1 MKTTKSKLL
10 EACLKV
16 GLDTKSADSIWIE
29 LEKENPSKFNIEN
42 LAYYF
47 GALIIMSAMGWFMTD
62 TWDSIGGLGISF
74 LGTIYFV
81 IFLIIGRHLWFK
93 KKLTIPGGLLITIS
107 IWMVPL
113 IVFGIEKYTDLW
125 PQDSQ
130 GSFQDYHNWIRG
142 SWIIMEITTIIA
154 GFIALKFIRFPFL
167 SFPIAFS
174 LWYLSMDLTPILM
187 GSTDFSWEQKQLVS
201 VYFGLGMLVFS
212 YFIDRKTKNDFAFWG
227 YLFGMFA
234 FWGGLSLINM
244 ESELNKFIYCLIN
257 LFFILISVIIQR
269 RVFIIFGSIG
279 VFSYLGHL
287 AFKVFENSLLFSI
300 ALSILGITV
309 IFLGIKYNRNKEY
322 IERKLM
328 ESLPDFLLNL
338 NPERREK

>member
-1 MKTTKSKLL
+1 
-10 EACLKV
+10 
-16 GLDTKSADSIWIE
+16 
-29 LEKENPSKFNIEN
+29 
-42 LAYYF
+42 
-47 GALIIMSAMGWFMTD
+47 
-62 TWDSIGGLGISF
+62 
-74 LGTIYFV
+74 
-81 IFLIIGRHLWFK
+81 
-93 KKLTIPGGLLITIS
+93 
-107 IWMVPL
+107 
-113 IVFGIEKYTDLW
+113 
-125 PQDSQ
+125 
-130 GSFQDYHNWIRG
+130 
-142 SWIIMEITTIIA
+142 
-154 GFIALKFIRFPFL
+154 
-167 SFPIAFS
+167 
-174 LWYLSMDLTPILM
+174 
-187 GSTDFSWEQKQLVS
+187 
-201 VYFGLGMLVFS
+201 
-212 YFIDRKTKNDFAFWG
+212 
-227 YLFGMFA
+227 
-234 FWGGLSLINM
+234 M